1 MPPKKRARCSTI
13 GAQDDTTPE
22 HNFKKLESDSST
34 HKSRKGR
41 NDYPEL
47 DASDPEE
54 NSMAPARLRQGKKS
68 APAKPWTTNNVPKPK
83 PVPAK
88 PRTTSSNSKRP
99 YQRSGNNVRNHPAH
113 TSPHPVLRTVRS
125 SDRFGFKA
133 PTPTS
138 SVQCTQ
144 KANQRDMSEEDDDRE
159 DGAKKSGVD
168 QHVDNGEDS
177 SQHSDAP
184 VEDGGDDGRD
194 FDREH
199 DWEDEPMDV
208 EGQDDDTYDVL
219 ERHQAQNGR
228 RKAPSLSYLSK
239 IKGNEHASTSIHSKS
254 PHQRPSQS
262 NDRPRSRQCVPSVD
276 ASSVQA
282 PTSRRRL
289 SPSHPPK
296 LYICP
301 KSPRQHSYQ
310 PATSMQR
317 PSYVKSS
324 RWRSPSRP
332 VTSSDS
338 RTQASSRKCS
348 PSRTSSDHATTPS
361 HSLSRSTT
369 PVQARRTRNVKT
381 TQDNPSKLGFY
392 PPCWQGFLQAAKL
405 QMRLQAVLT
414 HPIPEH
420 KDAVQLAQEVLDA
433 ELWVCH
439 QKKLKFEDGYFPAY
453 SPQMCRLLCDDLF
466 TFRTELK
473 KVVISIAKLSY
484 DIFPKGTSL
493 RLEEIKKRVIA
504 AATKLLKTGDYLRI
518 PDSSDGKF
526 KNFVSQALKDVCLEF
541 FYGDSKKALKN
552 TDDFHQTIP
561 ANALI
566 LVAAVMKGVISGFS
580 ETGTDRSPELPADR
594 CRTDFNKLRTSVDKL
609 LDIPELREELEEMLQ
624 QWAKIGM
631 GESDWHADGSAAGSD
646 VDINIIL

>member
-22 HNFKKLESDSST
+22 VACRQSSRSNHSVGGHVAQLQKPGEAIAAPT
-34 HKSRKGR
+34 KSRKGR

-54 NSMAPARLRQGKKS
+54 NSMAPARLCQGKKS
-68 APAKPWTTNNVPKPK
+68 APAKPRTTNNVPKPK

-88 PRTTSSNSKRP
+88 PRTMSSNSKRP
-99 YQRSGNNVRNHPAH
+99 YQ
-113 TSPHPVLRTVRS
+113 
-125 SDRFGFKA
+125 RFGFKA

-159 DGAKKSGVD
+159 SVH
-168 QHVDNGEDS
+168 QSHDNMQISMWTMERT
-177 SQHSDAP
+177 P
-184 VEDGGDDGRD
+184 VNIQM
-194 FDREH
+194 H
-199 DWEDEPMDV
+199 LLKMV
-208 EGQDDDTYDVL
+208 VMMEGILIESMTGKMNPWMWRDTYDVL
-219 ERHQAQNGR
+219 EHHQAQNGR
-228 RKAPSLSYLSK
+228 CKAPSLSYLSEM
-239 IKGNEHASTSIHSKS
+239 KGNERASTSIRSKS
-254 PHQRPSQS
+254 PRQRPSQS
-262 NDRPRSRQCVPSVD
+262 SDRPRSHQCVPSVD

-282 PTSRRRL
+282 PTSRCRL

-296 LYICP
+296 LYIHP

-310 PATSMQR
+310 PAMSMQC

-338 RTQASSRKCS
+338 RTQASSCKHS
-348 PSRTSSDHATTPS
+348 PLRTSSDHATTPS
-361 HSLSRSTT
+361 HSLSHSTT
-369 PVQARRTRNVKT
+369 PVEAWCTRNVKT

-392 PPCWQGFLQAAKL
+392 PPCWQGFLQVAKL

-466 TFRTELK
+466 MFRTELK

-493 RLEEIKKRVIA
+493 RSEEIKKRVIA
-504 AATKLLKTGDYLRI
+504 AATKLLKTGDYLWI
-518 PDSSDGKF
+518 PDSSYGKF
-526 KNFVSQALKDVCLEF
+526 KNFVLQALKDVCLEF

-609 LDIPELREELEEMLQ
+609 LDIPELRKELEEMLQ

-631 GESDWHADGSAAGSD
+631 GKSDWHADGSAAGSD

>member
-13 GAQDDTTPE
+13 GAQDDMTPE
-22 HNFKKLESDSST
+22 VACRQSSRSNRSVGGHT
-34 HKSRKGR
+34 AQLQKAGEAIAAPTKSRKGR
-41 NDYPEL
+41 NNYPEL

-54 NSMAPARLRQGKKS
+54 NSMAPVRLHQGKKT
-68 APAKPWTTNNVPKPK
+68 PAKPWTTNNVPKPK

-88 PRTTSSNSKRP
+88 PQTTSSNSKRP
-99 YQRSGNNVRNHPAH
+99 YQRSGNNHPAH
-113 TSPHPVLRTVRS
+113 TSPHPVLHTVRS

-159 DGAKKSGVD
+159 DGAEKSGVG

-199 DWEDEPMDV
+199 DWEDEPMDM
-208 EGQDDDTYDVL
+208 EGQDDNTYDVL
-219 ERHQAQNGR
+219 EHHQAQNGQ

-239 IKGNEHASTSIHSKS
+239 MKGNERASTSIRFKS
-254 PHQRPSQS
+254 PCQRLSQS
-262 NDRPRSRQCVPSVD
+262 SDHPRSRQCVPSVD
-276 ASSVQA
+276 ASSVQV

-296 LYICP
+296 LYIRP

-310 PATSMQR
+310 PATSMQHT
-317 PSYVKSS
+317 SY
-324 RWRSPSRP
+324 
-332 VTSSDS
+332 
-338 RTQASSRKCS
+338 ASFCKCS
-348 PSRTSSDHATTPS
+348 PSQTSSDHATTPS
-361 HSLSRSTT
+361 HSLSHSTT
-369 PVQARRTRNVKT
+369 PIQARCTRNVKT
-381 TQDNPSKLGFY
+381 TQENPSKLGFY
-392 PPCWQGFLQAAKL
+392 PPCWQGFLQVAKL
-405 QMRLQAVLT
+405 QMQLQAVLT

-453 SPQMCRLLCDDLF
+453 SLQMCQLLCDDLF

-493 RLEEIKKRVIA
+493 RLEEIKKHVIA

-526 KNFVSQALKDVCLEF
+526 KNFVSQALKDVCLKF
-541 FYGDSKKALKN
+541 FYGDSKKVLKN
-552 TDDFHQTIP
+552 MDDFHQTIP

-566 LVAAVMKGVISGFS
+566 LMKGVISGFS
-580 ETGTDRSPELPADR
+580 ETGTNRSPELPADR
-594 CRTDFNKLRTSVDKL
+594 CRTDFNKLWTSVDKL
-609 LDIPELREELEEMLQ
+609 LNIPELREELEEMLQ

-631 GESDWHADGSAAGSD
+631 SESDWHADGSAAGSD